1 LSSLEEVTWNLDD
14 LLAGEPTEDPQSAVT
29 SLLEQADAAAV
40 SFAETYEG
48 KVADLDTDGL
58 RQAMEKLASI
68 SDLAGRA
75 LNYAHLRFA
84 ADTAD
89 PANGALL
96 QMGSERATA
105 IQTRLIFFELEWA
118 ALDDEQAEAM
128 LSGGGL
134 DFCEHYLRNERRYRD
149 HLLSEPEER
158 IITELSLTGAGA
170 WSRLFDELTSAIR
183 VDLPAASS
191 SGGGAAGQGSGGDS
205 AAAQGSAGDSAAAQ
219 GSAGDSAAVP
229 GSAEPVSLDIALSK
243 LADPDREVRRTT
255 AEAVTESLQP
265 GLRTRAY
272 VFNTLLQEKS
282 TKDRLRGYPHWLA
295 TRNLSNEAS
304 DESVQA
310 LVEAVKG
317 RYELARS
324 WYRTKAKLLGVD
336 QLADYDRMAA
346 IATDDRT
353 IEWDEGREIV
363 QTAFDSLSPRAGSV
377 VSRFF
382 DERWIDAPPGPDKRG
397 GAFSASTV
405 PSVHP
410 YVMLNY
416 TDRRR
421 DVLTLA
427 HELGHG
433 LHQTLAA
440 DRGIFHQDTPL
451 TVAETA
457 SVFAEELVFGR
468 LLEAET
474 DPASRLG
481 LLAEAVEGQIATVF
495 RQIAMNQFED
505 RVHTARRSE
514 GELSVERFGELWY
527 ETQHELLGDSVEITD
542 GYRSWWSYVPHFI
555 GSPGYVYAYSYGQ
568 LLALS
573 VYRLYEERGDEI
585 VPGYLDML
593 AAGGSRSPEE
603 LGRLVGVDLSDPSFW
618 DNGLDLV
625 AGQIEAA
632 QAAAEAVLADRA

>member
-1 LSSLEEVTWNLDD
+1 MSSLEEVTWQLDD
-14 LLAGEPTEDPQSAVT
+14 LLAGESTEDPQAAVV
-29 SLLEQADAAAV
+29 SLLEQADEAAQT
-40 SFAETYEG
+40 FAGEYDG
-48 KVADLDTDGL
+48 KVGGLDSDGL
-58 RQAMEKLASI
+58 RLAMEKLAAI
-68 SDLAGRA
+68 SELAGRA

-128 LSGGGL
+128 LSGEGL

-149 HLLSEPEER
+149 HLLSQPEER
-158 IITELSLTGAGA
+158 IMTELSVTGAGA

-183 VDLPAASS
+183 VDLP
-191 SGGGAAGQGSGGDS
+191 SGD
-205 AAAQGSAGDSAAAQ
+205 
-219 GSAGDSAAVP
+219 
-229 GSAEPVSLDIALSK
+229 EPVSLDIALSG
-243 LADPDREVRRTT
+243 LADPDREVRRET

-282 TKDRLRGYPHWLA
+282 TRDRLRGYPHWLA

-317 RYELARS
+317 RYEMARS
-324 WYRTKAKLLGVD
+324 WYRTKAKLLGVER
-336 QLADYDRMAA
+336 LADYDRMAA
-346 IATDDRT
+346 IATDDQK
-353 IEWDEGREIV
+353 IEWDEGRQIV

-440 DRGIFHQDTPL
+440 DRGVFHQDTPL

-468 LLEAET
+468 LLEAEQ

-527 ETQHELLGDSVEITD
+527 ETQFELLGDSVEITD

-573 VYRLYEERGDEI
+573 VYRLYEERGDDDTGEM
-585 VPGYLDML
+585 G
-593 AAGGSRSPEE
+593 A
-603 LGRLVGVDLSDPSFW
+603 
-618 DNGLDLV
+618 V
-625 AGQIEAA
+625 AH
-632 QAAAEAVLADRA
+632 

>member
-1 LSSLEEVTWNLDD
+1 MSSLDQVTWNLDD
-14 LLAGEPTEDPQSAVT
+14 LLAGESMEDPQAAVN
-29 SLLEQADAAAV
+29 SLLEQADEA
-40 SFAETYEG
+40 AETFAVEYEG
-48 KVADLDTDGL
+48 TVGSLDSDGL
-58 RQAMEKLASI
+58 RIAMEKLASI
-68 SDLAGRA
+68 SELAGRA
-75 LNYAHLRFA
+75 LNYAHLLFA

-96 QMGSERATA
+96 QMGSEKATA

-118 ALDDEQAEAM
+118 ALDDGQAEAM
-128 LSGGGL
+128 LSGEGL

-158 IITELSLTGAGA
+158 IMTELSVTGAGA

-183 VDLPAASS
+183 VELP
-191 SGGGAAGQGSGGDS
+191 GED
-205 AAAQGSAGDSAAAQ
+205 
-219 GSAGDSAAVP
+219 
-229 GSAEPVSLDIALSK
+229 EPVSLDIALSG
-243 LADPDREVRRTT
+243 LADPNREVRRST

-324 WYRTKAKLLGVD
+324 WYRTKARLLD
-336 QLADYDRMAA
+336 IDRLADYDRMAA
-346 IATDDRT
+346 IATDDRK
-353 IEWDEGREIV
+353 IEWDEGRQIV
-363 QTAFDSLSPRAGSV
+363 QSAFDSLSPRAGSI

-440 DRGIFHQDTPL
+440 DRGVFHQDTPL

-468 LLEAET
+468 LLEAEK

-514 GELSVERFGELWY
+514 GELSTERFGELWY
-527 ETQHELLGDSVEITD
+527 ETQFELLGDSVEITE

-585 VPGYLDML
+585 VPGYLEML
-593 AAGGSRSPEE
+593 ASGGSRSPEE
-603 LGRLVGVDLSDPSFW
+603 LGALVGVDLADPTFW

-632 QAAAEAVLADRA
+632 QAAAEAVLAQTDS

>member
-1 LSSLEEVTWNLDD
+1 MSSADTALEEVTWNLDD
-14 LLAGEPTEDPQSAVT
+14 LLDGDTTDPEAAVT
-29 SLLEQADAAAV
+29 ALLDEAEKASGKFAD
-40 SFAETYEG
+40 EYEG
-48 KVADLDTDGL
+48 KVADLDGPGL
-58 RQAMEKLASI
+58 IVAMTKLADI
-68 SDLAGRA
+68 SDRAGRA

-96 QMGSERATA
+96 QMGSERATQ
-105 IQTRLIFFELEWA
+105 IQTQLLFFDLEWA
-118 ALDDEQAEAM
+118 ALDDDKAEEL
-128 LSGGGL
+128 LSTPGL
-134 DFCEHYLRNERRYRD
+134 EFCEHHLRSERRYRD
-149 HLLSEPEER
+149 HLLSAPEER
-158 IITELSLTGAGA
+158 IATELSLTGAGA

-183 VDLPAASS
+183 VDLP
-191 SGGGAAGQGSGGDS
+191 GAE
-205 AAAQGSAGDSAAAQ
+205 
-219 GSAGDSAAVP
+219 
-229 GSAEPVSLDIALSK
+229 EPVSLDIALSG
-243 LADPDREVRRTT
+243 LHNPDREVRKAT
-255 AEAVTESLQP
+255 AEAVTESLEP

-272 VFNTLLQEKS
+272 VFNTLLQNKA
-282 TKDRLRGYPHWLA
+282 TMDRLRRYPHWLA

-310 LVEAVKG
+310 LIEAVKG
-317 RYELARS
+317 RYDMARS
-324 WYRTKAKLLGVD
+324 WYRTKAKLLEVER
-336 QLADYDRMAA
+336 LADYDRMAA
-346 IATDDRT
+346 IATDDVT
-353 IEWDEGREIV
+353 IEWNEGREIV
-363 QTAFDSLSPRAGSV
+363 QSAFDSLAPQAGEV
-377 VSRFF
+377 VGRFF
-382 DERWIDAPPGPDKRG
+382 EGRWIDAPPAPSKRG

-433 LHQTLAA
+433 LHQALAA
-440 DRGIFHQDTPL
+440 KQGIFHQDTPL

-468 LLEAET
+468 LLAAEQ

-481 LLAEAVEGQIATVF
+481 LLSESVEGQIATIF

-505 RVHTARRSE
+505 QVHTARREE
-514 GELSVERFGELWY
+514 GELSVERFGELWAG
-527 ETQHELLGDSVEITD
+527 TQEDLLGDSVEVTD

-555 GSPGYVYAYSYGQ
+555 GSPGYVYAYAYGQ

-573 VYRLYEERGDEI
+573 VYRLYEEQGESI
-585 VPGYLDML
+585 VPGYLEML
-593 AAGGSRSPEE
+593 SAGGSKSPEQ
-603 LGRLVGVDLSDPSFW
+603 LGALVGVDLSDPSFW

-632 QAAAEAVLADRA
+632 QAAADEVIRSRSQG

>member
-1 LSSLEEVTWNLDD
+1 MSTLEQVTWNLDD
-14 LLAGEPTEDPQSAVT
+14 LLAGESTDDPRAAVT
-29 SLLEQADAAAV
+29 SLLEKADGAAGA
-40 SFAETYEG
+40 FAEEYEG
-48 KVADLDTDGL
+48 KVAELGSDGL
-58 RQAMEKLASI
+58 RLAMEKLASI

-96 QMGSERATA
+96 QMGSEKATA

-128 LSGGGL
+128 LSGEGL

-158 IITELSLTGAGA
+158 IMTELSLTGAGA
-170 WSRLFDELTSAIR
+170 WSRLFDELASAIR
-183 VDLPAASS
+183 VELPPAASS
-191 SGGGAAGQGSGGDS
+191 AEGDSDADPDAGSGGDS
-205 AAAQGSAGDSAAAQ
+205 D
-219 GSAGDSAAVP
+219 
-229 GSAEPVSLDIALSK
+229 EPVSLDIALSR
-243 LADPDREVRRTT
+243 LADPDREVRRST
-255 AEAVTESLQP
+255 AEAVTEALQP

-272 VFNTLLQEKS
+272 VFNTLLQAKS
-282 TKDRLRGYPHWLA
+282 TNDRLRGYPHWLA

-324 WYRTKAKLLGVD
+324 WYRTKAKLLGVER
-336 QLADYDRMAA
+336 LADYDRMAA
-346 IATDDRT
+346 IATDDRK
-353 IEWDEGREIV
+353 IEWDEGRQIV

-416 TDRRR
+416 TDPRR

-440 DRGIFHQDTPL
+440 DRGVFHQDTPL

-468 LLEAET
+468 LLEAEQ

-514 GELSVERFGELWY
+514 GELSVERFGELWH
-527 ETQHELLGDSVEITD
+527 ETQFELLGDSVEITD
-542 GYRSWWSYVPHFI
+542 GYRAWWSYVPHFI

-585 VPGYLDML
+585 VPGYLEML
-593 AAGGSRSPEE
+593 ASGGSRPPEE
-603 LGRLVGVDLSDPSFW
+603 LGRLVGVDLTDPSFW

-632 QAAAEAVLADRA
+632 QAAAEVVLAERS

>member
-1 LSSLEEVTWNLDD
+1 MSTLEEVTWNLDD
-14 LLAGEPTEDPQSAVT
+14 LLEDGTESDP
-29 SLLEQADAAAV
+29 EAAV
-40 SFAETYEG
+40 VALLDEADKAAGKFSADYEG
-48 KVADLDTDGL
+48 KVAEISGQDLIV
-58 RQAMEKLASI
+58 AMTRLADI
-68 SDLAGRA
+68 SDRAGRA

-105 IQTRLIFFELEWA
+105 IQTQLLFFDLEWA
-118 ALDDEQAEAM
+118 ALDDERAEELLATPR
-128 LSGGGL
+128 LESA
-134 DFCEHYLRNERRYRD
+134 EHHLRNERRHRD
-149 HLLSEPEER
+149 HLLSAPEER
-158 IITELSLTGAGA
+158 IITEMSVTGSGA

-183 VDLPAASS
+183 VDLP
-191 SGGGAAGQGSGGDS
+191 GED
-205 AAAQGSAGDSAAAQ
+205 
-219 GSAGDSAAVP
+219 
-229 GSAEPVSLDIALSK
+229 EPVSLDIALSG
-243 LADPDREVRRTT
+243 LHNPDREVRKAT

-272 VFNTLLQEKS
+272 VFNTLLQDKATS
-282 TKDRLRGYPHWLA
+282 DRLRSFPHWLA

-310 LVEAVKG
+310 LIEAVKG
-317 RYELARS
+317 RYDLARS
-324 WYRTKAKLLGVD
+324 WYRTKAKLLGID
-336 QLADYDRMAA
+336 RLADYDRMAA
-346 IATDDRT
+346 IAVDDEK
-353 IEWDEGREIV
+353 IEWEQGREIV
-363 QTAFDSLSPRAGSV
+363 QEAFTSLAPEAGDV
-377 VSRFF
+377 VERFF
-382 DERWIDAPPGPDKRG
+382 DERWIDAPPGPNKRG

-416 TDRRR
+416 TDKRR

-433 LHQTLAA
+433 LHQTLAGKQ
-440 DRGIFHQDTPL
+440 GIFHQDTPL

-468 LLEAET
+468 LLEAEK

-481 LLAEAVEGQIATVF
+481 LLSEAVEGQIATVF
-495 RQIAMNQFED
+495 RQVAMNQFED
-505 RVHTARRSE
+505 QVHTARRTE
-514 GELSVERFGELWY
+514 GELSVERFGEIWAS
-527 ETQHELLGDSVEITD
+527 TQEELLGDSVEITE

-585 VPGYLDML
+585 VPGYLEML
-593 AAGGSRSPEE
+593 SAGGSKSPEE
-603 LGRLVGVDLSDPSFW
+603 LGKLVGVDLADPSFW

-632 QAAAEAVLADRA
+632 QAAAVAVIAERGD